1 MALPQPDTSRRSSRS
16 HQAPPQLAAAPPS
29 LALPPHHLC
38 VQVRL
43 SSALRIMSEKPT
55 RDTSSFLQY
64 SHMQDVSRAWDSL
77 MEAKNVLQEIENKVD
92 LQNRRHTQARKI
104 RRRLEM
110 DRGLYSDTQSE
121 EISNPVDH
129 EEDEEIPS
137 ISEQPFTL
145 YRKEP
150 DGHSGKLMSTSN
162 PPLVSTN
169 RNSLMRSLDQAEPYL
184 AGHNLH
190 GSTEKY
196 HLSTYPQNTLEMQ
209 TFDNISGSKT
219 TEERYFADECGN
231 EVLVTA
237 ESYLQDPNADDAVQ
251 VMNPYS
257 MTSPLSIQQ
266 DEISHCSSQ
275 VAFTPLLSPKND
287 LYTQKLETLKSR
299 SPSSKLER
307 LKERIREQKRRQEA
321 VKKNLKSRQNPELAR
336 KRMNTQKIRKVTF
349 GPPPPVYKGFSAFN
363 QEMYPDESAVAG
375 KKENMKKM
383 DHKAQR
389 TDHLQA
395 LKGAKGIV
403 KCPVSQKLSFKSAS
417 PERKEKSSGYDL
429 YGASA
434 WREGQKLVQKILGPS
449 PISLRK
455 RRVCENQE
463 FLQRENCRRR
473 CQRMRCQDSL
483 KKEHLRDGQDSNQ
496 NTYMLQVLR
505 DIQAGKEGLMT
516 SCSSLKEGFERATN
530 KSVSRNVSPKRPRS
544 RTGSQDNKDY
554 GKENIQDGASGR
566 SNSTK
571 AHNYSA
577 HEVRNY
583 MKKKIIERQ
592 KAEQENQRKAQKA
605 QQTKKEQLNNIL
617 RKQKEAFPTKRES
630 VKNSGN
636 KDNINTRAF
645 VTSEVDKVRRD
656 LSEWLHATS
665 SDLLKEDH
673 GGSGKTRKQFTGEPF
688 HNGCTSP
695 LKLQDLS
702 ATPTVHHQD
711 LQDDVYSKERLNPD
725 NHPDER
731 SPYRESQE
739 RVQAIWA
746 TAKDLGRKVELEM
759 NRFGAIQLN
768 GNVTS
773 TCSNTSPPR
782 ERSTISKT
790 ADQTEADKLL
800 RTKRSKFI
808 DSKDCVLPLISSN
821 LGSAQISNSVEQ
833 NGTMK
838 KYQGHMMEKIAQPMK
853 SQPKFKTKKAQKSS
867 ITYQTANKS
876 SQKRSESHSPK
887 ITLGK
892 TGGTKTRSS
901 TYHAADKKGKSAT
914 LHYGESQPQVGGLLQ
929 TRMEIRDRIK
939 AQLELQEKDLAV
951 LKLKAEMEAREAER
965 CMQEM
970 LIRDNLHD
978 LPVKLRSK
986 KMHPRDNEHEKCSN
1000 RSMISKSGD
1009 SAQRSE
1015 YALEGYLDSASNTPA
1030 APVAH
1035 NTMKTSDTSNV
1046 LPNENDDILERSW
1059 DHTDT
1064 VTDSTSKWSEVGQ
1077 FYGCNMFSRFTMEM
1091 ARQYLREEELRA
1103 RHQTALLKLRENALK
1118 EKTKAE
1124 LALLKHQRMCWE
1136 MKKEHNKVEE
1146 ILRQEEDIQK
1156 KLKQEQAEIQ
1166 HLYNIYKAAH
1176 QERKL
1181 LLKQQEEILHIQ
1193 QSAVDIQ
1200 QKLQCSGVQVSE
1212 KGNLWMPS
1220 NQAGDSALHNST
1232 LPREDLHQDTESAI
1246 SDLSVHDHIMED
1258 PQAEDT
1264 KQLQNDKGNP
1274 TADGPD
1280 IHHTI
1285 PVLPKDNQTRSIQEQ
1300 QMIYSLPTKQDRGD
1314 ESNPLSAKS
1323 KPVTGSLH
1331 SPLTNLCQE
1340 FLMLREDLGNHSQ
1353 EKRKSSKDDNLALC
1367 VGIKETHV
1375 VPEEEKR
1382 ENMDFQGHEMMKKSE
1397 NTDTLEKQQNLV
1409 VLTADKGTTED
1420 TKLVSEIKI
1429 DRIPKPSEPNVS
1441 FQAQETGTLLSS
1453 FAEFRKVSAKLIT
1466 ISESSVSVSD
1476 QGQDGQDTESGDSD
1490 VFDVECAGIPTED
1503 RYNFDEKSVSRPFDP
1518 NLLGQSDKNNITRS
1532 AFHNGKSVEE
1542 PSNPST
1548 SQKGSLNSRTG
1559 ATLVMEDRKT
1569 QKAPLA
1575 YESFPTSED
1584 VTESDS
1590 KTYSVEHLLENRD
1603 DTAVKV
1609 TDLRKSTS
1617 MSPENISNVAGMSLS
1632 DTKDWTRMTE
1642 TNVKQSFTEN
1652 VISGKI
1658 ETAPFYAATSKDLFQ
1673 IKSFP
1678 HPSEGEVIFITD
1690 EVLQPIED
1698 TLSEIFSPV
1707 DEKLSYGSEDLYS
1720 AKQDQSEG
1728 LPPLPRDAGS
1738 IKSDDIDS
1746 EDFPTPPEEI
1756 VFSGTDSL
1764 HSSPETSLIEE
1775 INLLYDDLLME
1786 DALVPTSESAS
1797 KLPNDGSFEAPPAEP
1812 EEQRNLHNVVGH
1824 RTPFLTLS
1832 KAEEED
1838 RHDPL
1843 FNFEIGDRVLVKL
1856 SKPGTLN
1863 YKGSMAFR
1871 DGYWAGVVLDK
1882 AEGDNDG
1889 TFEGIRYFDCPV
1901 QCGVFVRPGQ
1911 ISHLLF
1917 DDQMGLGAA
1926 TDDNNASGEG
1936 PSPRN
1941 VRPRDQTGSDTMQ
1954 KGQNKDDKKEQSSE
1968 KNINQTRS
1976 CCLKP
1981 SEASIDRNIT
1991 DTCGMYSNGVKIKPS
2006 NADRDPGQG
2015 LRIGL
2020 FCAVHTDK
2028 ITPPCLLQEKQETL
2042 VLKVTGKVFNRV
2054 LSDVLET
2061 FAKISQ
2067 QKFNKGNVKQHR
2079 KNTEENREKYALVQ
2093 TKTHDKLQSLTTNG
2107 RESGG
2112 CVEGKAHKIVMEM
2125 IKECIENYNT
2135 IIKKKG
2141 KKHSCP
2147 MDDSIHLQASTS

>member
-16 HQAPPQLAAAPPS
+16 HSAPPQPAAAPPCT
-29 LALPPHHLC
+29 APPPHHLC
-38 VQVRL
+38 VQVRR
-43 SSALRIMSEKPT
+43 SSALRIMSEKPAW
-55 RDTSSFLQY
+55 DTSSFLQY

-92 LQNRRHTQARKI
+92 LQSRRNTQARKI

-121 EISNPVDH
+121 EINNPVDH
-129 EEDEEIPS
+129 EQDEEIPS

-150 DGHSGKLMSTSN
+150 DGHSGKLMSTLN
-162 PPLVSTN
+162 PPLVSSN
-169 RNSLMRSLDQAEPYL
+169 RNSLMQSLDQAEPCL
-184 AGHNLH
+184 AGYNLH

-237 ESYLQDPNADDAVQ
+237 ESYLQVPNADDAVQ
-251 VMNPYS
+251 VMNPYL
-257 MTSPLSIQQ
+257 MTSPLSVQHVQ
-266 DEISHCSSQ
+266 DEISHYSSL
-275 VAFTPLLSPKND
+275 VAFTPLLSPKKY

-307 LKERIREQKRRQEA
+307 LKERIREQKRCQEA
-321 VKKNLKSRQNPELAR
+321 VKNLKSRQNSELAR
-336 KRMNTQKIRKVTF
+336 KAMNTQKIRKVTF

-363 QEMYPDESAVAG
+363 QEMYPDESAVTG
-375 KKENMKKM
+375 KKEHMKKM

-395 LKGAKGIV
+395 RKYAKGMAN
-403 KCPVSQKLSFKSAS
+403 CPVSQKLSFKSTS

-434 WREGQKLVQKILGPS
+434 WRKGQKLVQKILGPS

-483 KKEHLRDGQDSNQ
+483 KEEHLHDRQDSNQ

-516 SCSSLKEGFERATN
+516 SCSSLREGFERVTN

-544 RTGSQDNKDY
+544 RTGSHDNKDF
-554 GKENIQDGASGR
+554 GKENIQDGVSGR

-571 AHNYSA
+571 AHSYSV

-605 QQTKKEQLNNIL
+605 LQTKREQLNNIL
-617 RKQKEAFPTKRES
+617 RKQKEAFPAKRQYA
-630 VKNSGN
+630 KNKN
-636 KDNINTRAF
+636 NINTRAF
-645 VTSEVDKVRRD
+645 VTSEVDKIRRD

-665 SDLLKEDH
+665 SDLLKEDR
-673 GGSGKTRKQFTGEPF
+673 GGSGKTREQFTEEPF
-688 HNGCTSP
+688 NNGCTSP
-695 LKLQDLS
+695 LQLKDLS
-702 ATPTVHHQD
+702 ATPTIHHQD

-725 NHPDER
+725 NCPDEQ
-731 SPYRESQE
+731 SPYRHSQE

-746 TAKDLGRKVELEM
+746 TAKDLGRRVELEI

-768 GNVTS
+768 SNVTS
-773 TCSNTSPPR
+773 TCSNTSPPQ
-782 ERSTISKT
+782 EWSTISKT
-790 ADQTEADKLL
+790 AEQTEADKLL

-808 DSKDCVLPLISSN
+808 ESKDFVLPLISN
-821 LGSAQISNSVEQ
+821 NIGSAQICNSVKQ
-833 NGTMK
+833 NGKMK
-838 KYQGHMMEKIAQPMK
+838 KDQGHMMEKIAQPMK

-876 SQKRSESHSPK
+876 SQKRPESHSPK
-887 ITLGK
+887 ITPGK
-892 TGGTKTRSS
+892 TGGTKTSS
-901 TYHAADKKGKSAT
+901 PKYHAADKKGKST
-914 LHYGESQPQVGGLLQ
+914 MLHYGESQPQVGDLRQ
-929 TRMEIRDRIK
+929 NRMEIRDRIK
-939 AQLELQEKDLAV
+939 EAQLEQQEKDLAV

-970 LIRDNLHD
+970 LIRDNLQD

-986 KMHPRDNEHEKCSN
+986 KMHPRDNEQEKCYN
-1000 RSMISKSGD
+1000 RSMISKSGG

-1015 YALEGYLDSASNTPA
+1015 YALDAYLDSASNTPA

-1035 NTMKTSDTSNV
+1035 NTMKTSDKLSV
-1046 LPNENDDILERSW
+1046 LPDENDILERSW

-1077 FYGCNMFSRFTMEM
+1077 FYGSNMLSRFTMEM
-1091 ARQYLREEELRA
+1091 AQQYLREEELRA

-1136 MKKEHNKVEE
+1136 MKKEHDKVEE

-1212 KGNLWMPS
+1212 QGNLWVPS
-1220 NQAGDSALHNST
+1220 NQAVDSTLHNST
-1232 LPREDLHQDTESAI
+1232 LSREHLHQDTESAI
-1246 SDLSVHDHIMED
+1246 SDLSVDDHIMED

-1264 KQLQNDKGNP
+1264 KQLQNAKGNP

-1285 PVLPKDNQTRSIQEQ
+1285 PVLPNDNQTRSTQEQ

-1323 KPVTGSLH
+1323 KPVMGSLQ

-1353 EKRKSSKDDNLALC
+1353 EKRKSSKEDNLALC

-1375 VPEEEKR
+1375 VPEKEKR

-1397 NTDTLEKQQNLV
+1397 NTDTLEKQRNLS

-1420 TKLVSEIKI
+1420 TKLASEISI
-1429 DRIPKPSEPNVS
+1429 DRILKPSESNVPL
-1441 FQAQETGTLLSS
+1441 QAQETGTLLSS
-1453 FAEFRKVSAKLIT
+1453 FVEFHKVSAKLIT

-1490 VFDVECAGIPTED
+1490 VFDVECTGIPTEG
-1503 RYNFDEKSVSRPFDP
+1503 RYNFDGKSVSQPFDP
-1518 NLLGQSDKNNITRS
+1518 NLLGESDKNNIIKS
-1532 AFHNGKSVEE
+1532 AFHNGKSVES
-1542 PSNPST
+1542 SNLST

-1559 ATLVMEDRKT
+1559 VTLVMEDTKT

-1590 KTYSVEHLLENRD
+1590 KTYSIENLLENQD
-1603 DTAVKV
+1603 DTTVKV
-1609 TDLRKSTS
+1609 TDLQKSTS

-1658 ETAPFYAATSKDLFQ
+1658 ETAPFYATNSKDLFQ

-1728 LPPLPRDAGS
+1728 LPPLPRDTDS

-1746 EDFPTPPEEI
+1746 EDFPTPPDEI
-1756 VFSGTDSL
+1756 VFSGTEGL
-1764 HSSPETSLIEE
+1764 HSSPEASLIEE
-1775 INLLYDDLLME
+1775 INLQYDNLLME
-1786 DALVPTSESAS
+1786 DAFVPTSESAYE
-1797 KLPNDGSFEAPPAEP
+1797 LPNDGYFEAPPAEP
-1812 EEQRNLHNVVGH
+1812 EEQKNLHMVVGH

-1832 KAEEED
+1832 KAEED

-1889 TFEGIRYFDCPV
+1889 TFEGIRYFDCPM

-1917 DDQMGLGAA
+1917 DDQTDLGTA

-1941 VRPRDQTGSDTMQ
+1941 FRPQDKSGSDTMQ
-1954 KGQNKDDKKEQSSE
+1954 KRQNKDDKKEQSSE

-1981 SEASIDRNIT
+1981 SEASIDKNIT
-1991 DTCGMYSNGVKIKPS
+1991 DTCGIYSNGVKIKPS

-2015 LRIGL
+2015 LQIGL
-2020 FCAVHTDK
+2020 FCAVDTDK
-2028 ITPPCLLQEKQETL
+2028 IILPFLLQEKQETL
-2042 VLKVTGKVFNRV
+2042 VLKVTDNVFDRV
-2054 LSDVLET
+2054 LSDVLEI
-2061 FAKISQ
+2061 FAKITQ

-2079 KNTEENREKYALVQ
+2079 ENTEENSEKYALVQ

-2107 RESGG
+2107 RESDG
-2112 CVEGKAHKIVMEM
+2112 CVENKAHKIVMEF
-2125 IKECIENYNT
+2125 IKEYIERYNK
-2135 IIKKKG
+2135 IIKKKE

-2147 MDDSIHLQASTS
+2147 MDDSKHLQVSTS